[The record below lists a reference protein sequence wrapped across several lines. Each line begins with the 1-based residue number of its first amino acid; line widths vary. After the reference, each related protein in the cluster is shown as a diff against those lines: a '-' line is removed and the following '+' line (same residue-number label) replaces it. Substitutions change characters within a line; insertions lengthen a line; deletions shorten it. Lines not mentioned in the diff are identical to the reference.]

1 MPSRFQNMRTLVA
14 TATYNERDNIEL
26 LLSDIFALD
35 DQIEALVIDDASPD
49 GTGAL
54 LDQLAASEPRLH
66 VVHRHAKLGLGSA
79 HQLAFAYAIQH
90 DFGRLITMDADISH
104 NPSSIPALLK
114 ALEDADMVI
123 GSRYVKGGS
132 SDYSGYR
139 KFVSVCANTLAR
151 ILLGIPLH
159 EFTTSFR
166 AFDVDMLR
174 RYRCSKLRSNGY
186 SFFTETIF
194 RLESAGFRL
203 AEVPIH
209 FKDRHEGVSKLPSAE
224 VFRGVAK
231 LFRLAV
237 SRATGRNVF
246 HAATEIDDKCVHCTS
261 PFLIEIFSK
270 QDETAQPV
278 TDNDGSRAAAAYSCS
293 SVERRAKPQVVQCLN
308 CGLIHIPKKLV
319 PQDIGSLY
327 GDVEDTNYLAD
338 ISARRA
344 GFRET
349 YRRILK
355 HIGATGRLLEIGA
368 YCGLF
373 LAEAEAGGWQCEGIE
388 PSRWATNKAK
398 ENTAAPVHVG
408 TLAENRDKLEPGFD
422 AIVAWDVLEHV
433 KQPFEMLEDVG
444 RLIRP
449 GGVFCFSTLDIDNW
463 FPRLLGKRW
472 PWIMDMHLHYFSGSL
487 LRRWLDHAGYDLIEV
502 LPYRHYASARYAW
515 TKGADIF
522 PPVFARALKVVAP
535 VIPAGLVLPFSF
547 GDIKLF
553 VARRRTE

>member
-1 MPSRFQNMRTLVA
+1 MPSRFQNSRTLIA
-14 TATYNERDNIEL
+14 TATYNERDNIAL
-26 LLSDIFALD
+26 LLADIFSID

-49 GTGAL
+49 GTGAF
-54 LDQLAASEPRLH
+54 LDQLAAKEPRLR

-90 DFGRLITMDADISH
+90 DFGRLITMDADLSH
-104 NPSSIPALLK
+104 DPASIPALLG

-132 SDYSGYR
+132 SDYTGYR
-139 KFVSVCANTLAR
+139 KFVSIFGNKLAR
-151 ILLGIPLH
+151 VLLGIPLH

-166 AFDVDMLR
+166 AFDVEMLR

-203 AEVPIH
+203 GEVPIH
-209 FKDRHEGVSKLPSAE
+209 FKDRHEGVSKLPKAE

-231 LFRLAV
+231 LFRLAI

-246 HAATEIDDKCVHCTS
+246 HAAPEVDDNCVHCES
-261 PFLIEIFSK
+261 PFLIEIYPKSEEEK
-270 QDETAQPV
+270 DTVDMP
-278 TDNDGSRAAAAYSCS
+278 YSCS
-293 SVERRAKPQVVQCLN
+293 SVRRRVNPRVVQCLQ
-308 CGLIHIPKKLV
+308 CGLIHIPGQEV
-319 PQDIGSLY
+319 PVDIEAQY

-338 ISARRA
+338 LAARRA

-349 YRRILK
+349 FRRIHQHL
-355 HIGATGRLLEIGA
+355 GARGRLLEIGA

-373 LAEAEAGGWQCEGIE
+373 MAEAEAGGWQCEGIE
-388 PSRWATNKAK
+388 PSRWAANMAK
-398 ENTAAPVHVG
+398 ENAAGTVYPG
-408 TLAENRDKLEPGFD
+408 TLAANYKKLESGFD
-422 AIVAWDVLEHV
+422 AVVAWDVLEHV
-433 KQPFEMLEDVG
+433 KNPYEMLEKSKE
-444 RLIRP
+444 LLRP
-449 GGVFCFSTLDIDNW
+449 GGVFCFSTLDIENW

-472 PWIMDMHLHYFSGSL
+472 PWIMDMHLHYFGLPL
-487 LRRWLDHAGYDLIEV
+487 LRRWLDQAGFDLIDV
-502 LPYRHYASARYAW
+502 RPYRHYASARYAW
-515 TKGADIF
+515 TKGTDIF
-522 PPVFARALKVVAP
+522 PPVIARLLLPMGKI
-535 VIPAGLVLPFSF
+535 IPAGLVLPFSF